1 MNITKCHITFFA
13 IISTILLLSGC
24 IEIWRDIPTPS
35 IEVPKIITD
44 IADKTK
50 EYFSIGVSA
59 LTDNVSNLINVI
71 DWNVERSL
79 DGLDIYVNGIPED
92 SKKILPENINLVKSI
107 ATLEPI
113 NDTSLTSINSY
124 HDFADGVNTILKF
137 INREGDVDSKL
148 LKGTTEEYAEVSM
161 FITRWFP
168 LVNNYNNLIYTARAY
183 DEDNPESVNEYYL
196 ALGQFGLELGL
207 IYSHAWYK
215 MSYTVVGKVYRISG
229 LNRLAFKCPTLVS
242 SVLSKAHWGLRNYLT
257 DKTTETA
264 GIIVMSLPNNII
276 DDISKRIPN

>member
-13 IISTILLLSGC
+13 IITTILLLSGC
-24 IEIWRDIPTPS
+24 IKIWDDIPTPS
-35 IEVPKIITD
+35 VEVPDIIAD

-50 EYFSIGVSA
+50 EYFNIGFSA
-59 LTDNVSNLINVI
+59 LTDNVSVLISVI
-71 DWNVERSL
+71 DWNVVRSIE
-79 DGLDIYVNGIPED
+79 GLETYVNGIAEDNKMTLPED
-92 SKKILPENINLVKSI
+92 INLVNSI
-107 ATLEPI
+107 ASLEPI
-113 NDTSLTSINSY
+113 NDTTLTSMNSY
-124 HDFADGVNTILKF
+124 HNFADGINTILKF
-137 INREGDVDSKL
+137 INREGDVNSKL
-148 LKGTTEEYAEVSM
+148 LKGTTEEYEEVSK

-168 LVNNYNNLIYTARAY
+168 LVNNYNKLIFAARAY

-215 MSYTVVGKVYRISG
+215 MSYAVVGKVYRISG
-229 LNRLAFKCPTLVS
+229 LNRLAFKCPTLIS

-257 DKTTETA
+257 DKTTESA
-264 GIIVMSLPNNII
+264 GIIVMSLPSNVI

>member
-71 DWNVERSL
+71 DWNVERSI
-79 DGLDIYVNGIPED
+79 DGLDTYINGIAKD